1 MQAKTETERQVLELI
16 TPVCEEMGLTPVR
29 VRLMGR
35 DERRILQIMAE
46 RDSDQMLGIDECT
59 RLSRAISQL
68 IDVADPIPGQYDLE
82 VSSPGIDR
90 PLTLLRHF
98 ESWDG
103 FEAKIELDRLVE
115 GRRRFKGVLAGV
127 DDGHVGLD
135 IEGEDE
141 TAMIPFDWIADARL
155 VMNDELMEASGAR
168 AAAASEETEQGDNP

>member
-1 MQAKTETERQVLELI
+1 MQAKTETERQVLEMI

-46 RDSDQMLGIDECT
+46 RDEDQMLGIDECA

-68 IDVADPIPGQYDLE
+68 IDVADPVPGKYDLE

-90 PLTLLRHF
+90 PLTLPRHF
-98 ESWDG
+98 EAWDG

-115 GRRRFKGVLAGV
+115 GRRRFKGRLAGME
-127 DDGHVGLD
+127 DGHVGLD

-141 TAMIPFDWIADARL
+141 TAMIPFAWISDARL
-155 VMNDELMEASGAR
+155 VMNDELMQAAGER
-168 AAAASEETEQGDNP
+168 AGLGNDNEEQGENP